1 MVREY
6 PPPVAAATSLD
17 DRPTAMSPSSPPLRA
32 VSLRPGGPVLSPI
45 VAGVWRMG
53 SWDLDLAARGR
64 WIAERVALGVTSF
77 DHADI
82 YGDYRA
88 ESLFGEALA
97 TMPRLRD
104 EMQLVS
110 KCGIRLVSAQ
120 RPAHVVNSYDTS
132 RAHVVDSVE
141 RSLRALRTDRLDL
154 LLIHRP
160 DYLMDPDAL
169 ADTVGELRTSGKVL
183 HFGVSNHSASQFA
196 LLNRRV
202 PLATNQIELSP
213 LHLAP
218 LDDGTLDQCVD
229 LGVRPMIWSPLG
241 GGRLFTGDDERSRRV
256 RAMLD
261 AIGKERGATAAATA
275 YAWLLR
281 HPSRPVPI
289 VGSRRLDALRDA
301 ISALPITL
309 RPEEWYRIW
318 EAGAGHP
325 VP

>member
-1 MVREY
+1 
-6 PPPVAAATSLD
+6 
-17 DRPTAMSPSSPPLRA
+17 MSPSSAPVPIVPLRA
-32 VSLRPGGPVLSPI
+32 AGPALSAV

-53 SWDLDLAARGR
+53 SWNLDVAARAR
-64 WIAERVALGVTSF
+64 WITDRIELGVTSF

-82 YGDYRA
+82 YGDYQA
-88 ESLFGEALA
+88 ESMFGEALA
-97 TMPRLRD
+97 TMPHRRD

-120 RPAHVVNSYDTS
+120 RPAHLINSYDTS
-132 RAHVVDSVE
+132 YSHVVDSVE
-141 RSLRALRTDRLDL
+141 RSLRALHTDRLDL

-160 DYLMDPDAL
+160 DYLMNPDAL
-169 ADTVGELRTSGKVL
+169 AETFGELRASGKVL

-213 LHLAP
+213 LRLAP

-229 LGVRPMIWSPLG
+229 LGVRPMIWSPLA
-241 GGRLFTGDDERSRRV
+241 GGRLFTGDDERPRRV
-256 RAMLD
+256 RDLLEVLAR
-261 AIGKERGATAAATA
+261 ERGASVATIA

-289 VGSRRLDALRDA
+289 VGSRRLDALHEA
-301 ISALPITL
+301 ISALPLALTA
-309 RPEEWYRIW
+309 EEWYRIW

>member
-1 MVREY
+1 MSKSALPLV
-6 PPPVAAATSLD
+6 
-17 DRPTAMSPSSPPLRA
+17 PTIP
-32 VSLRPGGPVLSPI
+32 LSPEGPSLSAI
-45 VAGVWRMG
+45 VAGVWRIG
-53 SWDLDLAARGR
+53 SWELDRPARAR
-64 WIAERVALGVTSF
+64 WIEERVALGVTSF

-82 YGDYRA
+82 YGDYAA

-97 TMPRLRD
+97 MVPGLRGKI
-104 EMQLVS
+104 QLVS
-110 KCGIRLVSAQ
+110 KCGIKLVSAQ
-120 RPAHVVNSYDTS
+120 RPEHAINSYDTS
-132 RAHVVDSVE
+132 RAHVLASVD

-169 ADTVGELRTSGKVL
+169 AATFAELRAAGKVR
-183 HFGVSNHSASQFA
+183 HFGVSNHSPSQLA
-196 LLNRRV
+196 LLHRRV

-213 LHLAP
+213 LHLHP

-229 LGVRPMIWSPLG
+229 LALRPMIWSPLG
-241 GGRLFTGDDERSRRV
+241 GGRLLSGTDEQARRA
-256 RAMLD
+256 RAVLEQ
-261 AIGKERGATAAATA
+261 IGGAHGVSAATIA

-289 VGSRRLDALRDA
+289 AGSRRLDALREA
-301 ISALPITL
+301 VAALDVVLTS
-309 RPEEWYRIW
+309 EEWYRVW